1 MKKIESLSNQE
12 IKETAK
18 LAQKKFRNAQGLFLL
33 EGYKPVFE
41 AFREGVE
48 IKTLYTTG
56 QNLEKFSFLKDKIT
70 IVTEPVLEKNLNNR
84 KHARSSGRRCA
95 KKAQYQRFTRKKTPR
110 AD

>member
-70 IVTEPVLEKNLNNR
+70 SSQNR
-84 KHARSSGRRCA
+84 CL
-95 KKAQYQRFTRKKTPR
+95 KKSQQPKACPKPWP
-110 AD
+110 